1 MEAFL
6 NSYVEDVEPT
16 MNYDSRETYI
26 RSFHD
31 LTSLIVT
38 IGGALSVI
46 IGFIGIA
53 NFVNSVLTSIVTRRR
68 EFAMLQSIGMTGKQL
83 KRMLVWEGVYYAA
96 GTIIASAVTGTLF
109 SLVAVRAIA
118 SGIWFFTYWFI
129 FWPMLVVYPFLLLL
143 TMVIPA
149 LLYRGTAKASIIERL
164 RQG

>member
-1 MEAFL
+1 MEEFL
-6 NSYVEDVEPT
+6 SSYVKDVEPR
-16 MNYDSRETYI
+16 MNYDSKETYV

-31 LTSLIVT
+31 LTALIVT
-38 IGGALSVI
+38 IGGALSII

-53 NFVNSVLTSIVTRRR
+53 NFVNSVLTSIITRRK

-83 KRMLVWEGVYYAA
+83 KRMLAWEGVYYAA

-109 SLVAVRAIA
+109 SAVVVRAIA
-118 SGIWFFTYWFI
+118 GGIWFFTYRFI

-143 TMVIPA
+143 TMLIPT
-149 LLYRGTAKASIIERL
+149 LLYRGLARDSIIERL